1 MKVRLHKAFSELL
14 YQKKVLNQKDFGDK
28 IGYNKAYVSRVFN
41 GSEDVSHKMA
51 SEIQT
56 QFGISATWLL
66 TGDGPMFVNAHKNT
80 VETPA
85 DNANNSVTSSDY
97 SPLNEKDMTIHTLAA
112 ANRDLAETNRKVVSE
127 MLELSKELRV
137 LLHEMKQ
144 DARPKSK
151 AS

>member
-1 MKVRLHKAFSELL
+1 MYNNIEIKELIDALGLSILAFE
-14 YQKKVLNQKDFGDK
+14 KK
-28 IGYNKAYVSRVFN
+28 IGVGQSTIQAAIRRQSGLKEDTIQKIIKTFPTVSRHWLMTGE
-41 GSEDVSHKMA
+41 GS
-51 SEIQT
+51 
-56 QFGISATWLL
+56 
-66 TGDGPMFVNAHKNT
+66 MFVNAAKNP

-85 DNANNSVTSSDY
+85 ENANNSVTSSDY